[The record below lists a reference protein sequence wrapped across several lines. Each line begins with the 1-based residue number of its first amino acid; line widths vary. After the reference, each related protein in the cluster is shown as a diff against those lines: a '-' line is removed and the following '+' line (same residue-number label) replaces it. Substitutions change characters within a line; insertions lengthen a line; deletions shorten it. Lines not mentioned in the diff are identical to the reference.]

1 MENNATTIEMLFEK
15 AEDYTRT
22 TVELA
27 KLNVVDT
34 TADVMSSLLSRLTV
48 SIVFVM
54 FAFLANIGLSL
65 WIGELVGKVYYG
77 FFIVSSFYLIVAIIL
92 YIFKDEWIK
101 MPVSNFIIV
110 KMLKK
115 S

>member
-1 MENNATTIEMLFEK
+1 MENTATTIEMLFEK

-22 TVELA
+22 TVELV
-27 KLNVVDT
+27 KLHAVDT
-34 TADVMSSLLSRLTV
+34 TADVLSSLLSRLTV

-65 WIGELVGKVYYG
+65 WIGELLGKVYYG
-77 FFIVSSFYLIVAIIL
+77 FFIVSCAYLVIAIVL
-92 YIFKDEWIK
+92 YIFKDQWLK
-101 MPVSNFIIV
+101 MPISNFIVV

>member
-1 MENNATTIEMLFEK
+1 MENNASTIEMLFER

-27 KLNVVDT
+27 KLNAVDK

-48 SIVFVM
+48 SIVFVL

-65 WIGELVGKVYYG
+65 WIGELLGKVYYG
-77 FFIVSSFYLIVAIIL
+77 FFIVSSVYLIVAIVL
-92 YIFKDEWIK
+92 YLFKDQWLK
-101 MPVSNFIIV
+101 MPLSNFIIV

-115 S
+115 N

>member
-1 MENNATTIEMLFEK
+1 MENKATTIEMLFEK

-22 TVELA
+22 TVDLV
-27 KLNVVDT
+27 KLTAVDK
-34 TADVMSSLLSRLTV
+34 TADVMSSLLSRLAV

-54 FAFLANIGLSL
+54 FVLLVNIGLSF
-65 WIGELVGKVYYG
+65 WIGELLGKTYLG
-77 FFIVSSFYLIVAIIL
+77 FFAVSIFYLVISIVL
-92 YIFKDEWIK
+92 NIFKDEWIK
-101 MPVSNFIIV
+101 MPVSNFIII

>member
-1 MENNATTIEMLFEK
+1 MENNASTIEMLFER

-27 KLNVVDT
+27 KLNAVDK

-48 SIVFVM
+48 SIVFVL

-65 WIGELVGKVYYG
+65 WIGEILGKVYYG
-77 FFIVSSFYLIVAIIL
+77 FFIVSSVYLIVAIVL
-92 YIFKDEWIK
+92 YLFKDQWLK
-101 MPVSNFIIV
+101 MPISNFIIV

-115 S
+115 N